1 MSQANIPV
9 PESKN
14 SADPIAQ
21 FERFVE
27 IVTILRKHCPWDA
40 KQTNES
46 IAHYMV
52 EEVYECISDIYDK
65 NDAGFAKELGDLLLH
80 IIMHAVMA
88 EERGAFNLNDVITK
102 ISDKM
107 IYRHPHVFANT
118 EVADSQEVLQNWEK
132 LKMKEGRD
140 SILDG
145 VPVSLPQLLRAERIQ
160 EKVSRM
166 GFDWEDKR
174 DVWNKVE
181 EEIAELKHEI
191 DSGDKEKARMEL
203 GDVFFALVNAAR
215 HEGLVAEEALQFTN
229 NKFTKRFQYIER
241 KVLGMGKNMQDM
253 SLEELDA
260 IWDEAKREE
269 KKKEIIINER
279 RKETP

>member
-52 EEVYECISDIYDK
+52 EEVYECIDDIYKK
-65 NDAGFAKELGDLLLH
+65 NDPGFAKELGDLLLH
-80 IIMHAVMA
+80 IIMHSIMA
-88 EERGAFNLNDVITK
+88 EERGAFNLNDVITSA
-102 ISDKM
+102 SDKM
-107 IYRHPHVFANT
+107 IFRHPHVFGDT
-118 EVADSQEVLQNWEK
+118 QVADSQDVVRNWEK
-132 LKMKEGRD
+132 LKMKEGRE

-145 VPVSLPQLLRAERIQ
+145 VPIALPQLLRAERIQ
-160 EKVSRM
+160 HKVSRV
-166 GFDWEDKR
+166 GFDWDDKR

-181 EEIAELKHEI
+181 EEIAELKHEL
-191 DSGDKEKARMEL
+191 DTGDIEKARLEL

-215 HEGLVAEEALQFTN
+215 HEGLVAEEALQLTN
-229 NKFTKRFQYIER
+229 NKFTSRFQYIEQT
-241 KVLGMGKNMQDM
+241 VLKMGKNMQDM

-260 IWDEAKREE
+260 IWDEAKAEE
-269 KKKEIIINER
+269 KNKAGL
-279 RKETP
+279 

>member
-14 SADPIAQ
+14 SEDPIAQ

-27 IVTILRKHCPWDA
+27 IVRLLRINCPWDA

-52 EEVYECISDIYDK
+52 EEVYECINDIYEK
-65 NDAGFAKELGDLLLH
+65 NDPGFAKELGDLLLH
-80 IIMHAVMA
+80 IIMHSIMA

-102 ISDKM
+102 ASDKM
-107 IYRHPHVFANT
+107 IFRHPHVFGNT
-118 EVADSQEVLQNWEK
+118 KVADSQEVVKNWEK
-132 LKMKEGRD
+132 LKMKEGRE

-160 EKVSRM
+160 HKVSRV
-166 GFDWEDKR
+166 GFDWDNKS

-181 EEIAELKHEI
+181 EEIAELKYELKI
-191 DSGDKEKARMEL
+191 GDKEKARQEL

-215 HEGLVAEEALQFTN
+215 HEGLVAEESLQLTN
-229 NKFTKRFQYIER
+229 NKFTARFQYIER
-241 KVLGMGKNMQDM
+241 TVIKMGKNMQDM
-253 SLEELDA
+253 SLGELDA
-260 IWDEAKREE
+260 IWDEAKAEE
-269 KKKEIIINER
+269 KKK
-279 RKETP
+279 